1 MTFSKKL
8 FLFVFSL
15 TALNTVPVFAQ
26 EEEVA
31 AEETERTIDI
41 STEAPPSEGIDG
53 ATVSHFPAL
62 TLGGNGGLMLRN
74 DAPGS
79 YASIDANLDNSW
91 IFAHVRALGSLLG
104 NSQDDV
110 PMSELSGNLHLLA
123 IGISDIT
130 WRRYMDNWDF
140 RMLAGF
146 SYTRHV
152 GDVIRVDVNL
162 GFDYFDE
169 RFQNIRTVESGLQIG
184 ARITARA
191 WQVLNTLS
199 ISGYQNVRLNAGG
212 IDLSGT
218 RIICDPATF
227 ECSVPPPDPSA
238 APAAGLLT
246 WQTAG
251 VLISNRTYVWVY
263 RNGNNTFGPELELR
277 FEQLPLVGP
286 RFWAMVSL
294 RWDWTLDHF

>member
-1 MTFSKKL
+1 MVLSKKFLLFTFL
-8 FLFVFSL
+8 FLFL
-15 TALNTVPVFAQ
+15 WPDFAKGQEQ
-26 EEEVA
+26 EEA
-31 AEETERTIDI
+31 IPERTIDI
-41 STEAPPSEGIDG
+41 STETPPSEAMGNP
-53 ATVSHFPAL
+53 TVSHFPAL
-62 TLGGNGGLMLRN
+62 TLGGNAGLMLRN
-74 DAPGS
+74 DAPGGYVS
-79 YASIDANLDNSW
+79 VDANLDNSW
-91 IFAHVRALGSLLG
+91 IFAHVRALGDVLG
-104 NSQDDV
+104 NSQDDA

-169 RFQNIRTVESGLQIG
+169 RFQNVRTIESGLQIG
-184 ARITARA
+184 ARVTARA
-191 WQVLNTLS
+191 WQVLNTFS
-199 ISGYQNVRLNAGG
+199 VSGYQNVRLNAGG

-227 ECSVPPPDPSA
+227 VCSVPPPDPSA
-238 APAAGLLT
+238 PPSAGLLT

-263 RNGNNTFGPELELR
+263 RDGDNTFGPELELR

-286 RFWAMVSL
+286 RFWAMISF
-294 RWDWTLDHF
+294 RAQWSLDHF